1 MPSILPS
8 IAYFISLLGKL
19 LNQGCPTFSGEELVL
34 SLQNHRVIDYSTWIL
49 VWILSFYW
57 WGSHSPERWENLS
70 KVTVLLFI
78 YSFIHVLSNL
88 QTSAVLDIVLSAV
101 YTIMNKTERTSSL
114 RSLQSGWED
123 DKKINLPNGDVFHA
137 FNEPVRGLSSRKVKG
152 GDVSGA
158 GEGSWGVWQV
168 HCW

>member
-1 MPSILPS
+1 M
-8 IAYFISLLGKL
+8 
-19 LNQGCPTFSGEELVL
+19 
-34 SLQNHRVIDYSTWIL
+34 
-49 VWILSFYW
+49 
-57 WGSHSPERWENLS
+57 S

-123 DKKINLPNGDVFHA
+123 DKKINLPNGVVFHA
-137 FNEPVRGLSSRKVKG
+137 FNEPVRCLSSRKVKG

-168 HCW
+168 HC

>member
-19 LNQGCPTFSGEELVL
+19 LNQGCPTFSGAELVL
-34 SLQNHRVIDYSTWIL
+34 SLQNHRIIDYSTWIL
-49 VWILSFYW
+49 IWILSFYW

-70 KVTVLLFI
+70 KVPVLLFI
-78 YSFIHVLSNL
+78 YSFIHVSSNF
-88 QTSAVLDIVLSAV
+88 QTSAVLDIMLGTV
-101 YTIMNKTERTSSL
+101 YSIKNKTERTSSV

-123 DKKINLPNGDVFHA
+123 DKKISLTNGDVFHE
-137 FNEPVRGLSSRKVKG
+137 FNERVRGLSSRKVKG

-158 GEGSWGVWQV
+158 GEGSWGVLQV
-168 HCW
+168 YCW